1 MNTEPVA
8 PPQAPAPVQHIT
20 YAAPDQPPS
29 DSGTHHLLMMS
40 SDEVNLQ
47 TRRNQYGSTPEAQP
61 AHTPTNTHPTDQSLR
76 IPPPPLDGAPKAPR
90 FPLRRINNNP
100 NARAAS
106 NYNIVDDLAQS
117 PAAMSALE
125 VLKNCP
131 SQRKTLLSAIGA
143 IDPHDSQLM
152 AYDLDHSEPRLP
164 SNLSFQVTVSIR
176 NFVVHRCIID
186 EGAST
191 CVMPTSIWQKMG
203 SPPLQPSSTAL
214 RAYDGRS
221 AQP

>member
-1 MNTEPVA
+1 MAADVHCQGQAAPQAPPNSPQPQQPPLVLQNPLPTQGVVNTEPLA
-8 PPQAPAPVQHIT
+8 PPQTNAPTQQIT
-20 YAAPDQPPS
+20 YAAPDQPMF

-47 TRRNQYGSTPEAQP
+47 TRRNQYGSTPEVPP
-61 AHTPTNTHPTDQSLR
+61 ANKSTNTHPTDQALC

-131 SQRKTLLSAIGA
+131 L
-143 IDPHDSQLM
+143 
-152 AYDLDHSEPRLP
+152 
-164 SNLSFQVTVSIR
+164 
-176 NFVVHRCIID
+176 
-186 EGAST
+186 
-191 CVMPTSIWQKMG
+191 
-203 SPPLQPSSTAL
+203 
-214 RAYDGRS
+214 
-221 AQP
+221 